1 MSLETSPSAV
11 AALEGMAV
19 VSSGEALSAAEC
31 SGYALASALYG
42 ASQGAFY
49 PIGGATAVAQA
60 LTRTIVEAGGNVFP
74 SVQLKEVVLE
84 EATAGSTYMAKAT
97 GVSVSLSADTLKNTT
112 ENNNNSN
119 DSSDTSIEHHSE
131 VTFLGEKSIVSGV
144 GAIATF
150 TKLIPGEAV
159 SARTAQ
165 MLAGL
170 RESRPRVRVI
180 YWLRGTVTELGDL
193 SSTDYYELGTQPYLL
208 NLNENRSNEVVSS
221 DTTAAVSSKEQEAQN
236 EMKRNKFAGEFV
248 HVWSPS
254 CKDPSWTSR

>member
-11 AALEGMAV
+11 AVLEGMAV

-31 SGYALASALYG
+31 SGYSLASALYG

-97 GVSVSLSADTLKNTT
+97 GVSVSLSADTLKNTS

-119 DSSDTSIEHHSE
+119 DSSVTNIEHHSE